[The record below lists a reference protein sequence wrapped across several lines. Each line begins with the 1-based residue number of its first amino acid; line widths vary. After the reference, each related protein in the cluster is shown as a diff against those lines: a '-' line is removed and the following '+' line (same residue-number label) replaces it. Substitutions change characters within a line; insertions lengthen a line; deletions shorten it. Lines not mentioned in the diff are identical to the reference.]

1 MQVLYALLC
10 MALFIFVV
18 LLITSW
24 NEYEVFRMWF
34 GENLGGKLYD
44 YNMRIN
50 KRIYQFW
57 K

>member
-1 MQVLYALLC
+1 MQVLYALL
-10 MALFIFVV
+10 FVASFV
-18 LLITSW
+18 FLLLLITSW

-34 GENLGGKLYD
+34 GEKLGGKLYD

-50 KRIYQFW
+50 KEFANFW